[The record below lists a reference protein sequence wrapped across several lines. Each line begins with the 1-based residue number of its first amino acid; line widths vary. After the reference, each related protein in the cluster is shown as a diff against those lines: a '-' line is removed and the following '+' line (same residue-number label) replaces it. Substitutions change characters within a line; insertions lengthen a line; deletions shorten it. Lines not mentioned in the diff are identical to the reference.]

1 MSGGVAK
8 LQMNLLRLDG
18 AGEFRRRCSAG
29 GRRRSLSDAV
39 RGNRTDERQACWLRL
54 GRNIVELSSSMFPR
68 ERGMQ
73 KLANYISPRFQQPQ
87 LALSRIVLPG
97 EILNVARLG

>member
-1 MSGGVAK
+1 MRYGETERMNSG
-8 LQMNLLRLDG
+8 LL
-18 AGEFRRRCSAG
+18 
-29 GRRRSLSDAV
+29 V
-39 RGNRTDERQACWLRL
+39 PT